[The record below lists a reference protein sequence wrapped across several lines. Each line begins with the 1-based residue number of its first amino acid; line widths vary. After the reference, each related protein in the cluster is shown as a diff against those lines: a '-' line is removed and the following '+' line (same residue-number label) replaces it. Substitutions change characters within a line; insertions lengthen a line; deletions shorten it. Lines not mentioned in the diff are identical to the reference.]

1 MFSYIDPS
9 IVDLL
14 LREDKLR
21 HLDREG
27 RSLPPEAQDQRY
39 LSLLGPV
46 PLPMALGDGAEA
58 PFDWYAFVRH
68 SELGLIREVSDRVRR
83 DETRDLVP
91 LLSTYMQVSSV
102 LVHGLEAFAT
112 AEAPVVRVHSCCMT
126 SDVFG
131 SRRCECGPQLH
142 AAFRQAVDEGTG
154 AVVYMSSHEGRGI
167 GLWAKA
173 VTYLLQDLGQ
183 DTYEANTALGLPED
197 SRDFTDAAVVL
208 RALRPQR
215 SKIRLLTNNP
225 LKVEDLTRGGI
236 DVVERV
242 PLVVGFGEYNLR
254 YMQAK
259 REKGHEIPLSAL
271 GDPARPDARA
281 APPPAPEAAGTPTP
295 GAAPPPAPETAGT
308 PDRATEAAPT
318 EPDYPEPTAQPPT
331 SSAPDPEPDAAPA
344 PAPRA
349 TPRTKTKR

>member
-14 LREDKLR
+14 LREKVLR
-21 HLDREG
+21 HVDSQG
-27 RSLPPEAQDQRY
+27 RDIQAGSPEQPY

-46 PLPMALGDGAEA
+46 PLPITLEDGREA
-58 PFDWYAFVRH
+58 SFQWHAFVRH
-68 SELGLIREVSDRVRR
+68 SEFGLIKEVASRVRA

-91 LLSTYMQVSSV
+91 LLSTYMQVSSI
-102 LVHGLEAFAT
+102 LTHGDFAT

-142 AAFRQAVDEGTG
+142 AAFTRAVDEGAG
-154 AVVYMSSHEGRGI
+154 AVIYMSSHEGRGI

-173 VTYLLQDLGQ
+173 VTYLLQDMGQ

-197 SRDFTDAAVVL
+197 SRDFVDAAIVL
-208 RALRPQR
+208 RALRPDNNR
-215 SKIRLLTNNP
+215 IRLLTNNP

-242 PLVVGFGEYNLR
+242 PLVVGFTEHNLR
-254 YMQAK
+254 YMK
-259 REKGHEIPLSAL
+259 SKHDKGHQIPEGAL
-271 GDPARPDARA
+271 GLDDPDD
-281 APPPAPEAAGTPTP
+281 E
-295 GAAPPPAPETAGT
+295 
-308 PDRATEAAPT
+308 
-318 EPDYPEPTAQPPT
+318 
-331 SSAPDPEPDAAPA
+331 
-344 PAPRA
+344 
-349 TPRTKTKR
+349 